1 LQQQLLARSFQVLF
15 AENTQVMI
23 EHSTMASTSCDSPQM
38 MLGEMDDELEF
49 ACSQP
54 PTKECSSSEEA
65 STDSDDNEHEADNF
79 AIFDNQVS
87 GHMPLISSGRGKIGK
102 PAMPQEVK

>member
-1 LQQQLLARSFQVLF
+1 
-15 AENTQVMI
+15 MI
-23 EHSTMASTSCDSPQM
+23 EHSQASTSCDSPQM
-38 MLGEMDDELEF
+38 MLGDMDELEF

-65 STDSDDNEHEADNF
+65 NTDSDDANEIEPDNF

-102 PAMPQEVK
+102 PAMPQEVSHF